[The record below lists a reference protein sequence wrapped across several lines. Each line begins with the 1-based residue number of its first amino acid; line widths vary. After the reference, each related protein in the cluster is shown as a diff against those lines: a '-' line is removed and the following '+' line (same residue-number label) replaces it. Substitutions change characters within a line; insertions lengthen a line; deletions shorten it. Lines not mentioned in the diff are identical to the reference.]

1 VLGFWP
7 VIDDDKL
14 ERMDEGDPGQQIA
27 RLEARIEELAEAI
40 ESCRKIILISKGAIA
55 IGGLLIVIAVLGVI
69 RLDPMVTIASIAA
82 IIGGIVVYGSNA
94 STADQATAAMQAA
107 EAHRAELIGRIDL
120 RVVGGGDGGG

>member
-1 VLGFWP
+1 M
-7 VIDDDKL
+7 IDDDNL
-14 ERMDEGDPGQQIA
+14 DRMDEGDPGQQIA

-55 IGGLLIVIAVLGVI
+55 IGGLLIVVAVLGVI

-82 IIGGIVVYGSNA
+82 IIGGIVVYGSNT

-120 RVVGGGDGGG
+120 RVVGGGDGGS

>member
-1 VLGFWP
+1 VLGFQP

-14 ERMDEGDPGQQIA
+14 DRMDEGDPGQQIA

-82 IIGGIVVYGSNA
+82 IIGGIVVYGSNT
-94 STADQATAAMQAA
+94 STADQATATMQAA